1 MNVLCVI
8 LIALA
13 VLLVSALLFAFL
25 VKVRIVFEVTK
36 VKGEAFKNS
45 IRITF
50 FGGKVGF
57 NLKDLTYKNKSKTD
71 VKKEKNDEK
80 ILDKIKNYM
89 KTFKILK
96 EVYSTN
102 KFFIRDR
109 LVLEDTKAYVKF
121 GFGDAAVTGI
131 ATGAVWS
138 LLYQILAF
146 LSSIGTIRDHDFD
159 VVPVYNERGFCLNVN
174 GIISFRMIN
183 IIRVVLKLVRT
194 YRKIIRETN
203 KN

>member
-13 VLLVSALLFAFL
+13 VLLVSTLLFAFL

-96 EVYSTN
+96 EVYSKN

-146 LSSIGTIRDHDFD
+146 LSSIGTVRDHDFD

>member
-1 MNVLCVI
+1 
-8 LIALA
+8 
-13 VLLVSALLFAFL
+13 
-25 VKVRIVFEVTK
+25 
-36 VKGEAFKNS
+36 
-45 IRITF
+45 
-50 FGGKVGF
+50 
-57 NLKDLTYKNKSKTD
+57 
-71 VKKEKNDEK
+71 
-80 ILDKIKNYM
+80 M

-146 LSSIGTIRDHDFD
+146 LSSIGTVRDHDFD

>member
-13 VLLVSALLFAFL
+13 VLLASVLLFAFL

-96 EVYSTN
+96 EVYSKN

-138 LLYQILAF
+138 LLYQVLAF
-146 LSSIGTIRDHDFD
+146 ISSIGTVKDHDFD

-194 YRKIIRETN
+194 YRKIVRETN

>member
-1 MNVLCVI
+1 MKVLCVI
-8 LIALA
+8 LTALIA
-13 VLLVSALLFAFL
+13 LLVSALLFVLL

-36 VKGEAFKNS
+36 IKGEAFKNS

-50 FGGKVGF
+50 FGNKIGF
-57 NLKDLTYKNKSKTD
+57 NLRDLTYKNKSKAD
-71 VKKEKNDEK
+71 VKKEKSDEK
-80 ILDKIKNYM
+80 ILDKIKNYI

-96 EVYSTN
+96 EVYSKN

-138 LLYQILAF
+138 LLYQVLAF
-146 LSSIGTIRDHDFD
+146 VSSIGTVKDHDFD

-183 IIRVVLKLVRT
+183 IIRVVLKIVRT
-194 YRKIIRETN
+194 YRKIVRETN

>member
-71 VKKEKNDEK
+71 VEKEKNDEK

-96 EVYSTN
+96 EVYSKN

-138 LLYQILAF
+138 LLYQVLAF
-146 LSSIGTIRDHDFD
+146 VSSIGTVKDHDFD

>member
-13 VLLVSALLFAFL
+13 VLLAGALLFAFL

-50 FGGKVGF
+50 FGNKIGF
-57 NLKDLTYKNKSKTD
+57 NLRDLTYKNKSKAD
-71 VKKEKNDEK
+71 VKKEKSDEK
-80 ILDKIKNYM
+80 ILDKIKNYI

-96 EVYSTN
+96 EVYSKN

-138 LLYQILAF
+138 LLYQVLAF
-146 LSSIGTIRDHDFD
+146 VSSIGTVKDHDFD

-194 YRKIIRETN
+194 YRKIVRETN

>member
-13 VLLVSALLFAFL
+13 VLLASAVFFVLL

-50 FGGKVGF
+50 FGNKIGF

-80 ILDKIKNYM
+80 ILDKIKNYI

-96 EVYSTN
+96 EVYSKN

-146 LSSIGTIRDHDFD
+146 LSSVGTVKDHEFD
-159 VVPVYNERGFCLNVN
+159 VVPVYNERGFCLNIN

-183 IIRVVLKLVRT
+183 IIRVVLKVVRT

>member
-80 ILDKIKNYM
+80 ILNKIKNYM

-102 KFFIRDR
+102 KFFVRDR

-146 LSSIGTIRDHDFD
+146 LSSIGTVRDHDFD

>member
-13 VLLVSALLFAFL
+13 VLLVGALLFAFL

-80 ILDKIKNYM
+80 ILNKIKNYI

-102 KFFIRDR
+102 KFFVRDR

-146 LSSIGTIRDHDFD
+146 LSSIGTVRDHDFD
-159 VVPVYNERGFCLNVN
+159 VVPVYNERGFCLNIS

>member
-13 VLLVSALLFAFL
+13 VLLASAVFFVLL

-50 FGGKVGF
+50 FGNKIGF

-80 ILDKIKNYM
+80 ILAKIKNYI

-96 EVYSTN
+96 EVYSKN

-146 LSSIGTIRDHDFD
+146 LSSVGTVKDHEFD
-159 VVPVYNERGFCLNVN
+159 VVPVYNERGFCLNIN

-183 IIRVVLKLVRT
+183 IIRVVLKVVRT

>member
-71 VKKEKNDEK
+71 VEKEKNDEK
-80 ILDKIKNYM
+80 ILDKIKNYI

-96 EVYSTN
+96 EVYSKN

-146 LSSIGTIRDHDFD
+146 LSSIGTVRDHDFD

>member
-36 VKGEAFKNS
+36 VKDEAFKNS

-71 VKKEKNDEK
+71 VEKEKNDEK
-80 ILDKIKNYM
+80 ILDKIKNYI

-96 EVYSTN
+96 EVYSKN

-146 LSSIGTIRDHDFD
+146 LSSIGTVRDHDFD